1 MLLGLMF
8 LIEKFLLCTFF
19 DSLTKDKDKLIQMG
33 SLSSSK
39 GKDHALK
46 VQGSKNTKSK
56 EKQIVKE
63 KKPKSE
69 IEDESSKPTDE
80 DSVKKVNKKEITSKC
95 SYCSKGFHPNNK
107 CFKKNMGIMSHLL
120 EKNNIEVLDEPEKSA
135 DSSEHYHSV
144 QFQGDKNYSLSAR
157 LK

>member
-1 MLLGLMF
+1 MSTFHATRLVVSNWKMPS
-8 LIEKFLLCTFF
+8 LCTLF
-19 DSLTKDKDKLIQMG
+19 DSFKKEQDKLIQMG
-33 SLSSSK
+33 SIIYSK

-80 DSVKKVNKKEITSKC
+80 DSVKKVKKKGSISKC
-95 SYCSKGFHPNNK
+95 SYCIKVFHLEKKFFHNNIY
-107 CFKKNMGIMSHLL
+107 IMSHLL
-120 EKNNIEVLDEPEKSA
+120 EKHNIEVPDE
-135 DSSEHYHSV
+135 
-144 QFQGDKNYSLSAR
+144 L
-157 LK
+157 